1 MKILMNIEFLLMA
14 GKFLMIGPEKTAK
27 APATLRSFFLLSLAH
42 RLLILAF
49 PSVFRFLL
57 LFLIPFCFATL
68 ALRRML

>member
-1 MKILMNIEFLLMA
+1 
-14 GKFLMIGPEKTAK
+14 MIGPEKTAK